1 MFWRKK
7 DQSSTA
13 SGASGGSGSIPGGPT
28 APRQASE
35 PARAASK
42 ASEQASDMRSSFLLG
57 SDLSDRQRLDAL
69 FEAITRVTDTRSM
82 STTSSGA
89 ALEDLL
95 AYLVDRAVEFARA
108 ERGFLILP
116 DVAGD
121 AQSPVKLVA
130 LVARGRGGPLPS
142 GTRFPNGL
150 VRKLLADGAAV
161 CTQID
166 PDNESLDMGSSIL
179 DMKLR
184 AVMAVRLDSLRTID
198 GAAVPGVLYVDTRQ
212 MSRAFS
218 PGDLRFFQTLS
229 AFVAVAV
236 RNAEF
241 RAALV
246 QKAQQDR
253 EFEIV
258 KRIRDDLNPEPIED
272 HPAWEVAAWAEAEQT
287 ASGDFYDWSALPGGR
302 LAVQCGDVAGHG
314 VGSALIMASAASATR
329 AHVRYSADPAEI
341 IARVA
346 RDLQTHVRTKHLT
359 TFLALFDAQ
368 GAMRAINAGHTPPM
382 HWRKDGSIELLPDEH
397 NLAIGFDPDHPWQ
410 ALPERNFAP
419 GEMLVLVS
427 DGLTEARA
435 PGTEELLGED
445 GLSRLVAQAAPR
457 ATSAADMVRL
467 VREAWLAYTGGALY
481 DDTTLVVVR
490 RRE

>member
-35 PARAASK
+35 SARAASK
-42 ASEQASDMRSSFLLG
+42 VSEQASDMRSSFLLG

-121 AQSPVKLVA
+121 AQSSVKLVA

-246 QKAQQDR
+246 QKA
-253 EFEIV
+253 
-258 KRIRDDLNPEPIED
+258 
-272 HPAWEVAAWAEAEQT
+272 
-287 ASGDFYDWSALPGGR
+287 
-302 LAVQCGDVAGHG
+302 LA
-314 VGSALIMASAASATR
+314 
-329 AHVRYSADPAEI
+329 
-341 IARVA
+341 
-346 RDLQTHVRTKHLT
+346 
-359 TFLALFDAQ
+359 
-368 GAMRAINAGHTPPM
+368 
-382 HWRKDGSIELLPDEH
+382 
-397 NLAIGFDPDHPWQ
+397 
-410 ALPERNFAP
+410 
-419 GEMLVLVS
+419 
-427 DGLTEARA
+427 
-435 PGTEELLGED
+435 
-445 GLSRLVAQAAPR
+445 
-457 ATSAADMVRL
+457 
-467 VREAWLAYTGGALY
+467 
-481 DDTTLVVVR
+481 
-490 RRE
+490 

>member
-121 AQSPVKLVA
+121 AQSSVKLVA

-161 CTQID
+161 CTQ
-166 PDNESLDMGSSIL
+166 LDMGSSIL

-490 RRE
+490 RRG

>member
-7 DQSSTA
+7 DQG
-13 SGASGGSGSIPGGPT
+13 SGAAGSSGPGGG
-28 APRQASE
+28 RQASSKPAHE
-35 PARAASK
+35 PARPTPKVAD
-42 ASEQASDMRSSFLLG
+42 EPGDMRSSFLLG

-69 FEAITRVTDTRSM
+69 FEAITRVTDTRSV
-82 STTSSGA
+82 SAAGSGA

-116 DVAGD
+116 EGASAD
-121 AQSPVKLVA
+121 AASPKLVA
-130 LVARGRGGPLPS
+130 LVARGKGGALPK
-142 GTRFPNGL
+142 GTRFPTSL
-150 VRKLLADGAAV
+150 VRKLLVDGEAV

-166 PDNESLDMGSSIL
+166 PDNESLDIGSSIL

-184 AVMAVRLDSLRTID
+184 AVMAVRLEALRTIE
-198 GAAVPGVLYVDTRQ
+198 GKAVPGVLYVDTRQ

-241 RAALV
+241 REALV

-258 KRIRDDLNPEPIED
+258 KRIRDDLNPEPIEE

-341 IARVA
+341 IGRVA

-368 GAMRAINAGHTPPM
+368 GGMRAINAGHTPPM

-410 ALPERNFAP
+410 ALPERRLEP

-435 PGTEELLGED
+435 PGSEEMLGEE
-445 GLSRLVAQAAPR
+445 GLSKLVAQVAAR
-457 ATSAADMVRL
+457 ASSATDMVRL

>member
-7 DQSSTA
+7 DQGSGS
-13 SGASGGSGSIPGGPT
+13 SGASGSNAGRPA
-28 APRQASE
+28 APKQASAS
-35 PARAASK
+35 ARSTPQGAAE
-42 ASEQASDMRSSFLLG
+42 APDMRSSFLLG

-69 FEAITRVTDTRSM
+69 FEAITRVTDTRSL
-82 STTSSGA
+82 SSAGSGA
-89 ALEDLL
+89 ELEDLL

-108 ERGFLILP
+108 ERGFIILP
-116 DVAGD
+116 EGPSADG
-121 AQSPVKLVA
+121 SPARLVA
-130 LVARGRGGPLPS
+130 LVGRARGGSLSP

-150 VRKLLADGAAV
+150 VRKLLADGEAV

-166 PDNESLDMGSSIL
+166 PDNEALDIGSSIL

-184 AVMAVRLDSLRTID
+184 AVMAVRLESLRTVD
-198 GAAVPGVLYVDTRQ
+198 GKSVPGVLYVDTRQ

-329 AHVRYSADPAEI
+329 AHVRYSADPADVI
-341 IARVA
+341 GRVA

-368 GAMRAINAGHTPPM
+368 GGMRAINAGHTPPM

-410 ALPERNFAP
+410 ALPERRFEP

-435 PGTEELLGED
+435 PGADELLGEE
-445 GLSRLVAQAAPR
+445 GLSRLVAQVAPR
-457 ATSAADMVRL
+457 AASATDMVRL
-467 VREAWLAYTGGALY
+467 VREAWLAYTGGSLY

>member
-7 DQSSTA
+7 DQPPGSSGS
-13 SGASGGSGSIPGGPT
+13 SGSGGGRPS
-28 APRQASE
+28 APKQASE
-35 PARAASK
+35 PARPASK
-42 ASEQASDMRSSFLLG
+42 SPDEPIDTRSSFLLG

-69 FEAITRVTDTRSM
+69 FEAITRVTDTRSA
-82 STTSSGA
+82 STAGSGA

-116 DVAGD
+116 EGASAD
-121 AQSPVKLVA
+121 AASPKLVA
-130 LVARGRGGPLPS
+130 LVARGKGGALPK
-142 GTRFPNGL
+142 GTRFPTSL
-150 VRKLLADGAAV
+150 VRKLLVDGEAV

-166 PDNESLDMGSSIL
+166 PDNESLDIGSSIL

-184 AVMAVRLDSLRTID
+184 AVMAVRLESLRTIE
-198 GAAVPGVLYVDTRQ
+198 GKSVPGVLYVDTRQ

-241 RAALV
+241 RDALV

-258 KRIRDDLNPEPIED
+258 KRIRDDLNPEPIEE

-341 IARVA
+341 IGRVA

-368 GAMRAINAGHTPPM
+368 GGVRAINAGHTPPM

-410 ALPERNFAP
+410 ALPERRLEP
-419 GEMLVLVS
+419 GEMLVVVS

-435 PGTEELLGED
+435 PGSEEMLGEE
-445 GLSRLVAQAAPR
+445 GLSKLVAQVAAR
-457 ATSAADMVRL
+457 ASSAADMVRL